1 MERQA
6 SKEQKFLIVFC
17 LDEARDTR
25 YVDGTPI
32 KNREAVLLPDI
43 LCFILDAIEEN
54 YDRDPPLSIHLKI
67 ISLCLGSPCVA
78 RERYPSIIFGALR
91 GPSCRYWGRIIAIDK
106 GWTQ

>member
-78 RERYPSIIFGALR
+78 LEN
-91 GPSCRYWGRIIAIDK
+91 AIRPLYLGHYGGLAVDI
-106 GWTQ
+106 GGVS